1 MEQQIVDK
9 ADRKHIFSLSYY
21 RKFENAASDIAGKK
35 NSLFGT
41 IPPEERRTLGTV
53 TFCSTAVTET
63 GDVDEFFFH
72 FENGIV
78 VCVERVKEDIEELRE
93 KNHDI

>member
-1 MEQQIVDK
+1 MYIAKVYDK

-35 NSLFGT
+35 ENLFGT
-41 IPPEERRTLGTV
+41 IPPKQRGTMGNV
-53 TFCSTAVTET
+53 TFCSTSVTET
-63 GDVDEFFFH
+63 GDVDGFFYH

-78 VCVERVKEDIEELRE
+78 VCVEQVEENTKELRGE
-93 KNHDI
+93 KS

>member
-1 MEQQIVDK
+1 MLIRQIENTS
-9 ADRKHIFSLSYY
+9 FPCLTTGSL
-21 RKFENAASDIAGKK
+21 KMQLPILLVKK

-78 VCVERVKEDIEELRE
+78 VCVERVGENIEELRR
-93 KNHDI
+93 KNHDV